1 MKITKVEVFRLP
13 TANSKQNSPIGC
25 RIHTDVGI
33 CGDGEA
39 GMAYGVGGSGAFGM
53 VCDLAELIIG
63 MDPLR
68 TEFIWETM
76 YKRTFWGQNG
86 GPVVFSGIAAIDV
99 ALWDIKGKYFNVPCY
114 QLLGGKVRDKLRTYA
129 SQLQFGWGQVG
140 VSEHLWAVTPA
151 DYAHNV
157 KLALDEG
164 FTMAIH
170 VVKEPVPKPGTL
182 GRTELYALAIGQV
195 IGAGVITLIVPA
207 IKMTG
212 YSAWLAYFVAI
223 LMGFVM
229 ILPFVFI
236 SSTLR
241 LGGGNYSMLCDLS
254 SPRTSGIFAY
264 MYLTQCLSLSLF
276 GASAAA
282 YLGDIIPALNSHWAR
297 VIVGVT
303 LLTFFYVV
311 NLMGVDIMAK
321 AQKVMT
327 WLLIAALIL
336 FAIVGIF
343 KMKLPIFDFS
353 DPNFA
358 INGWGITFNNGQI
371 SGGFLGAVLLF
382 VYSTQG
388 YYMTTA
394 YGRDSKNARKDIPF
408 VLLLCVPTLCIL
420 YVGVAMAGVG
430 VMSVEEYGNST
441 TLVFAA
447 QRIFPTWLF
456 YFFIIGGPIMALLST
471 LNSSF
476 AYNSITIGQSC
487 DDGWLPKSFGK
498 KNKSGAR
505 PYILTFMYVVGIIP
519 IVFGLSITTI
529 TNMVQLITSAFAI
542 LNFTA
547 EIKMPKKYPDAWK
560 QSRYHV
566 PDGLYYTI
574 CCVSLALFLVVL
586 WKSLLSMNIG
596 LAVIN
601 VVVIVIAGLI
611 GFWRSKTGNIEIHTS
626 VWAED
631 YQEAAES

>member
-1 MKITKVEVFRLP
+1 
-13 TANSKQNSPIGC
+13 
-25 RIHTDVGI
+25 
-33 CGDGEA
+33 
-39 GMAYGVGGSGAFGM
+39 
-53 VCDLAELIIG
+53 
-63 MDPLR
+63 
-68 TEFIWETM
+68 
-76 YKRTFWGQNG
+76 
-86 GPVVFSGIAAIDV
+86 
-99 ALWDIKGKYFNVPCY
+99 
-114 QLLGGKVRDKLRTYA
+114 
-129 SQLQFGWGQVG
+129 
-140 VSEHLWAVTPA
+140 
-151 DYAHNV
+151 
-157 KLALDEG
+157 
-164 FTMAIH
+164 MAIH

-321 AQKVMT
+321 AQKMMT

-353 DPNFA
+353 DPSFA

-371 SGGFLGAVLLF
+371 SGGFLGA
-382 VYSTQG
+382 
-388 YYMTTA
+388 
-394 YGRDSKNARKDIPF
+394 

-631 YQEAAES
+631 YQEASES

>member
-1 MKITKVEVFRLP
+1 
-13 TANSKQNSPIGC
+13 
-25 RIHTDVGI
+25 
-33 CGDGEA
+33 
-39 GMAYGVGGSGAFGM
+39 
-53 VCDLAELIIG
+53 
-63 MDPLR
+63 
-68 TEFIWETM
+68 
-76 YKRTFWGQNG
+76 
-86 GPVVFSGIAAIDV
+86 
-99 ALWDIKGKYFNVPCY
+99 
-114 QLLGGKVRDKLRTYA
+114 
-129 SQLQFGWGQVG
+129 
-140 VSEHLWAVTPA
+140 
-151 DYAHNV
+151 
-157 KLALDEG
+157 
-164 FTMAIH
+164 MAIH

-321 AQKVMT
+321 AQKMMT

-476 AYNSITIGQSC
+476 AYNSITI
-487 DDGWLPKSFGK
+487 
-498 KNKSGAR
+498 
-505 PYILTFMYVVGIIP
+505 
-519 IVFGLSITTI
+519 VFGLSITTI

-631 YQEAAES
+631 YQEASES

>member
-1 MKITKVEVFRLP
+1 
-13 TANSKQNSPIGC
+13 
-25 RIHTDVGI
+25 
-33 CGDGEA
+33 
-39 GMAYGVGGSGAFGM
+39 
-53 VCDLAELIIG
+53 
-63 MDPLR
+63 
-68 TEFIWETM
+68 
-76 YKRTFWGQNG
+76 
-86 GPVVFSGIAAIDV
+86 
-99 ALWDIKGKYFNVPCY
+99 
-114 QLLGGKVRDKLRTYA
+114 
-129 SQLQFGWGQVG
+129 
-140 VSEHLWAVTPA
+140 
-151 DYAHNV
+151 
-157 KLALDEG
+157 
-164 FTMAIH
+164 MAIH

-321 AQKVMT
+321 AQKMMT

-353 DPNFA
+353 DPSFA

-394 YGRDSKNARKDIPF
+394 YGRDSPRMPA
-408 VLLLCVPTLCIL
+408 
-420 YVGVAMAGVG
+420 
-430 VMSVEEYGNST
+430 
-441 TLVFAA
+441 
-447 QRIFPTWLF
+447 RIFP
-456 YFFIIGGPIMALLST
+456 LSCC
-471 LNSSF
+471 S
-476 AYNSITIGQSC
+476 ACPPCASC
-487 DDGWLPKSFGK
+487 
-498 KNKSGAR
+498 
-505 PYILTFMYVVGIIP
+505 T
-519 IVFGLSITTI
+519 
-529 TNMVQLITSAFAI
+529 
-542 LNFTA
+542 
-547 EIKMPKKYPDAWK
+547 
-560 QSRYHV
+560 
-566 PDGLYYTI
+566 
-574 CCVSLALFLVVL
+574 LALP
-586 WKSLLSMNIG
+586 WQA
-596 LAVIN
+596 LA
-601 VVVIVIAGLI
+601 
-611 GFWRSKTGNIEIHTS
+611 
-626 VWAED
+626 
-631 YQEAAES
+631 

>member
-1 MKITKVEVFRLP
+1 
-13 TANSKQNSPIGC
+13 
-25 RIHTDVGI
+25 
-33 CGDGEA
+33 
-39 GMAYGVGGSGAFGM
+39 
-53 VCDLAELIIG
+53 
-63 MDPLR
+63 
-68 TEFIWETM
+68 
-76 YKRTFWGQNG
+76 
-86 GPVVFSGIAAIDV
+86 
-99 ALWDIKGKYFNVPCY
+99 
-114 QLLGGKVRDKLRTYA
+114 
-129 SQLQFGWGQVG
+129 
-140 VSEHLWAVTPA
+140 
-151 DYAHNV
+151 
-157 KLALDEG
+157 
-164 FTMAIH
+164 MAIH

-254 SPRTSGIFAY
+254 SPRTSGVFAY

-321 AQKVMT
+321 AQKMMT

-394 YGRDSKNARKDIPF
+394 YGRDSKDARKDIPL

-476 AYNSITIGQSC
+476 AYNSIT
-487 DDGWLPKSFGK
+487 
-498 KNKSGAR
+498 
-505 PYILTFMYVVGIIP
+505 

>member
-1 MKITKVEVFRLP
+1 
-13 TANSKQNSPIGC
+13 
-25 RIHTDVGI
+25 
-33 CGDGEA
+33 
-39 GMAYGVGGSGAFGM
+39 
-53 VCDLAELIIG
+53 
-63 MDPLR
+63 
-68 TEFIWETM
+68 
-76 YKRTFWGQNG
+76 
-86 GPVVFSGIAAIDV
+86 
-99 ALWDIKGKYFNVPCY
+99 
-114 QLLGGKVRDKLRTYA
+114 
-129 SQLQFGWGQVG
+129 
-140 VSEHLWAVTPA
+140 
-151 DYAHNV
+151 
-157 KLALDEG
+157 
-164 FTMAIH
+164 MAIH

-282 YLGDIIPALNSHWAR
+282 YLGDIIPVLNSHWAR

-321 AQKVMT
+321 AQKMMT

-476 AYNSITIGQSC
+476 AYNSIT
-487 DDGWLPKSFGK
+487 
-498 KNKSGAR
+498 
-505 PYILTFMYVVGIIP
+505 
-519 IVFGLSITTI
+519 TI

-631 YQEAAES
+631 YQEASES

>member
-1 MKITKVEVFRLP
+1 
-13 TANSKQNSPIGC
+13 
-25 RIHTDVGI
+25 
-33 CGDGEA
+33 
-39 GMAYGVGGSGAFGM
+39 
-53 VCDLAELIIG
+53 
-63 MDPLR
+63 
-68 TEFIWETM
+68 
-76 YKRTFWGQNG
+76 
-86 GPVVFSGIAAIDV
+86 
-99 ALWDIKGKYFNVPCY
+99 
-114 QLLGGKVRDKLRTYA
+114 
-129 SQLQFGWGQVG
+129 
-140 VSEHLWAVTPA
+140 
-151 DYAHNV
+151 
-157 KLALDEG
+157 
-164 FTMAIH
+164 MAIH

-254 SPRTSGIFAY
+254 SPRTSGVFAY

-282 YLGDIIPALNSHWAR
+282 YLGDIIPALNSHWAK
-297 VIVGVT
+297 VVVGVV

-321 AQKVMT
+321 APKNDDLASDCSPHPLCDRRYLQDE
-327 WLLIAALIL
+327 AAHLDS
-336 FAIVGIF
+336 ATPT
-343 KMKLPIFDFS
+343 LPS
-353 DPNFA
+353 MA
-358 INGWGITFNNGQI
+358 GGITFNNGQI

-394 YGRDSKNARKDIPF
+394 YGRDSKDARKDIPF

-456 YFFIIGGPIMALLST
+456 YFFIIGGPIMGPAFHPEL
-471 LNSSF
+471 
-476 AYNSITIGQSC
+476 
-487 DDGWLPKSFGK
+487 
-498 KNKSGAR
+498 
-505 PYILTFMYVVGIIP
+505 
-519 IVFGLSITTI
+519 
-529 TNMVQLITSAFAI
+529 QLCLQLHHHRS
-542 LNFTA
+542 
-547 EIKMPKKYPDAWK
+547 
-560 QSRYHV
+560 
-566 PDGLYYTI
+566 
-574 CCVSLALFLVVL
+574 VL
-586 WKSLLSMNIG
+586 
-596 LAVIN
+596 
-601 VVVIVIAGLI
+601 
-611 GFWRSKTGNIEIHTS
+611 
-626 VWAED
+626 
-631 YQEAAES
+631 

>member
-1 MKITKVEVFRLP
+1 
-13 TANSKQNSPIGC
+13 
-25 RIHTDVGI
+25 
-33 CGDGEA
+33 
-39 GMAYGVGGSGAFGM
+39 
-53 VCDLAELIIG
+53 
-63 MDPLR
+63 
-68 TEFIWETM
+68 
-76 YKRTFWGQNG
+76 
-86 GPVVFSGIAAIDV
+86 
-99 ALWDIKGKYFNVPCY
+99 
-114 QLLGGKVRDKLRTYA
+114 
-129 SQLQFGWGQVG
+129 
-140 VSEHLWAVTPA
+140 
-151 DYAHNV
+151 
-157 KLALDEG
+157 
-164 FTMAIH
+164 MAIH

-254 SPRTSGIFAY
+254 SPRTSGVFAY

-321 AQKVMT
+321 AQKMMT

-371 SGGFLGAVLLF
+371 SGGFLGA
-382 VYSTQG
+382 
-388 YYMTTA
+388 
-394 YGRDSKNARKDIPF
+394 

-631 YQEAAES
+631 YQEATNS

>member
-1 MKITKVEVFRLP
+1 
-13 TANSKQNSPIGC
+13 
-25 RIHTDVGI
+25 
-33 CGDGEA
+33 
-39 GMAYGVGGSGAFGM
+39 
-53 VCDLAELIIG
+53 
-63 MDPLR
+63 
-68 TEFIWETM
+68 
-76 YKRTFWGQNG
+76 
-86 GPVVFSGIAAIDV
+86 
-99 ALWDIKGKYFNVPCY
+99 
-114 QLLGGKVRDKLRTYA
+114 
-129 SQLQFGWGQVG
+129 
-140 VSEHLWAVTPA
+140 
-151 DYAHNV
+151 
-157 KLALDEG
+157 
-164 FTMAIH
+164 MAIH

-254 SPRTSGIFAY
+254 SPRTSGVFAY

-321 AQKVMT
+321 AQKMMT

-371 SGGFLGAVLLF
+371 SGGFLGA
-382 VYSTQG
+382 
-388 YYMTTA
+388 
-394 YGRDSKNARKDIPF
+394 

-631 YQEAAES
+631 YQEASES

>member
-1 MKITKVEVFRLP
+1 
-13 TANSKQNSPIGC
+13 
-25 RIHTDVGI
+25 
-33 CGDGEA
+33 
-39 GMAYGVGGSGAFGM
+39 
-53 VCDLAELIIG
+53 
-63 MDPLR
+63 
-68 TEFIWETM
+68 
-76 YKRTFWGQNG
+76 
-86 GPVVFSGIAAIDV
+86 
-99 ALWDIKGKYFNVPCY
+99 
-114 QLLGGKVRDKLRTYA
+114 
-129 SQLQFGWGQVG
+129 
-140 VSEHLWAVTPA
+140 
-151 DYAHNV
+151 
-157 KLALDEG
+157 
-164 FTMAIH
+164 
-170 VVKEPVPKPGTL
+170 
-182 GRTELYALAIGQV
+182 
-195 IGAGVITLIVPA
+195 
-207 IKMTG
+207 
-212 YSAWLAYFVAI
+212 
-223 LMGFVM
+223 
-229 ILPFVFI
+229 
-236 SSTLR
+236 
-241 LGGGNYSMLCDLS
+241 MLCDLS
-254 SPRTSGIFAY
+254 SPRASGVFAY

-321 AQKVMT
+321 AQKMMT

-394 YGRDSKNARKDIPF
+394 YGRDSKDARKDIPF

-456 YFFIIGGPIMALLST
+456 YFFI
-471 LNSSF
+471 
-476 AYNSITIGQSC
+476 IGQSC

-547 EIKMPKKYPDAWK
+547 EIEDAQK
-560 QSRYHV
+560 ISRC
-566 PDGLYYTI
+566 LEA
-574 CCVSLALFLVVL
+574 VSLPCARWLVLHHLLCFSGAVPGRSVEEPALHEHRPGCHQRCGHRHRRPHR
-586 WKSLLSMNIG
+586 LLALQDGQHRDPHVRMG
-596 LAVIN
+596 
-601 VVVIVIAGLI
+601 
-611 GFWRSKTGNIEIHTS
+611 
-626 VWAED
+626 
-631 YQEAAES
+631 

>member
-1 MKITKVEVFRLP
+1 
-13 TANSKQNSPIGC
+13 
-25 RIHTDVGI
+25 
-33 CGDGEA
+33 
-39 GMAYGVGGSGAFGM
+39 
-53 VCDLAELIIG
+53 
-63 MDPLR
+63 
-68 TEFIWETM
+68 
-76 YKRTFWGQNG
+76 
-86 GPVVFSGIAAIDV
+86 
-99 ALWDIKGKYFNVPCY
+99 
-114 QLLGGKVRDKLRTYA
+114 
-129 SQLQFGWGQVG
+129 
-140 VSEHLWAVTPA
+140 
-151 DYAHNV
+151 
-157 KLALDEG
+157 
-164 FTMAIH
+164 MAIH

-371 SGGFLGAVLLF
+371 SGGFLGA
-382 VYSTQG
+382 
-388 YYMTTA
+388 
-394 YGRDSKNARKDIPF
+394 

>member
-1 MKITKVEVFRLP
+1 
-13 TANSKQNSPIGC
+13 
-25 RIHTDVGI
+25 
-33 CGDGEA
+33 
-39 GMAYGVGGSGAFGM
+39 
-53 VCDLAELIIG
+53 
-63 MDPLR
+63 
-68 TEFIWETM
+68 
-76 YKRTFWGQNG
+76 
-86 GPVVFSGIAAIDV
+86 
-99 ALWDIKGKYFNVPCY
+99 
-114 QLLGGKVRDKLRTYA
+114 
-129 SQLQFGWGQVG
+129 
-140 VSEHLWAVTPA
+140 
-151 DYAHNV
+151 
-157 KLALDEG
+157 
-164 FTMAIH
+164 MAIH

-321 AQKVMT
+321 AQKMMT

-394 YGRDSKNARKDIPF
+394 YGRDSKDARKDIPF

-476 AYNSITIGQSC
+476 AYNSITI
-487 DDGWLPKSFGK
+487 
-498 KNKSGAR
+498 
-505 PYILTFMYVVGIIP
+505 
-519 IVFGLSITTI
+519 VFGLSITTI

-601 VVVIVIAGLI
+601 IVVIVIAGLI